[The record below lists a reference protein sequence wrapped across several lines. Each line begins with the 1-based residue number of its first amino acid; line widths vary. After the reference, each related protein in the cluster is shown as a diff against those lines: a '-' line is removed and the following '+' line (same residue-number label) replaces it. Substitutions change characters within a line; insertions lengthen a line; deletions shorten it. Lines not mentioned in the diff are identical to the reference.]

1 MPKQPDVPELPEA
14 LRPHL
19 CARLRRVEG
28 QLRGVAR
35 MVELGR
41 PDVEVLQ
48 QLASIQA
55 AVKGVTIPILRS
67 YLERCAAGAVRSGD
81 SAAFDEFMEAVYKE
95 EAKG

>member
-1 MPKQPDVPELPEA
+1 MSKQPDVPELPEA

-19 CARLRRVEG
+19 RARLRRVEG

-48 QLASIQA
+48 QLASIQP
-55 AVKGVTIPILRS
+55 AVKGVSMPILRS
-67 YLERCAAGAVRSGD
+67 YLERCVADAARSGNA
-81 SAAFDEFMEAVYKE
+81 AAFDEFMEAVYKFV
-95 EAKG
+95 K